1 MPVALRGVKPKAD
14 KLSLWKPESEI
25 LNFFLADPSLF
36 LGLIELSFISL

>member
-14 KLSLWKPESEI
+14 KPSLWKPESEM
-25 LNFFLADPSLF
+25 LNFLADPSLF